1 MENKKIIKRSVD
13 FAKWYTSIVS
23 EANLIEYGLVKGTI
37 IFKPYSWSIWTNIQN
52 ILNSY
57 FKNMEIENCSMPLFI
72 PYSDFIKEAKH
83 IKGFAPEL
91 FKVSELGEKKLEDP
105 YVIRPTSEIMF
116 CHYFSNNINS
126 YNDLPL
132 ILNQWSNVF
141 RVEKNTRPFLRNSEF
156 FWQEQH
162 GIFSNKKDALNFTKK
177 MIDLYKKF
185 MEEYLCIPVLMGKK
199 TEYERFAGAD
209 ETFTVEA
216 IMQDGQ
222 ALQCGT
228 SHYLGQNF
236 SKNFNIKFQN
246 KDNKFEYGYQ
256 NSAGVSTR
264 LIGAIIMSHSDDSG
278 LVLPPKIAPIHVK
291 INSLFA
297 DKSIE
302 VKNFCLEL
310 KNKLSQ
316 KFNVKIDDSEKSIG
330 FKLSEGEVSGI
341 PIQIN
346 IGPKDLENNSLA
358 LYYRHDKAKEF
369 LNIKDIDINF
379 IEKKLD
385 LISKELYKKAK
396 KNLDDRIVEVSNLDD
411 FKKNIL
417 LGNVISA
424 FWSGTE
430 DDEKKLKET
439 TGASSRCISDETKLG
454 ICFFTGKQTNLKVF
468 FARAY

>member
-13 FAKWYTSIVS
+13 FAKWYTSIIS
-23 EANLIEYGLVKGTI
+23 EANLIEYGLAKGTM
-37 IFKPYSWSIWTNIQN
+37 IFKPYSWSIWTNIQD

-57 FKNMEIENCSMPLFI
+57 FKKMGIENCSMPLFI
-72 PYSDFIKEAKH
+72 PYSEFLKEAKH
-83 IKGFAPEL
+83 IEGFAPEL
-91 FKVSELGEKKLEDP
+91 FKVTEIGEKRLEDP
-105 YVIRPTSEIMF
+105 YVIRPTSEIIF
-116 CHYFSNNINS
+116 CHYFSKNILS

-162 GIFSNKKDALNFTKK
+162 GIFSNEKEALDFAKK
-177 MIDLYKKF
+177 MINLYKKF
-185 MEEYLCIPVLMGKK
+185 IEEYLCIPVLMGKK

-209 ETFTVEA
+209 ETFTIEA

-228 SHYLGQNF
+228 SHYLNQNF

-246 KDNKFEYGYQ
+246 KSNQFEYGYQ

-264 LIGAIIMSHSDDSG
+264 LIGAIIMSHSDDNG
-278 LVLPPKIAPIHVK
+278 LVLPPKIAPVQIK

-302 VKNFCLEL
+302 VKNFCKDLSI
-310 KNKLSQ
+310 KLSQ
-316 KFNVKIDDSEKSIG
+316 KFNVKIDDTEKSIG

-346 IGPKDLENNSLA
+346 IGPKDLENGSLA
-358 LYYRHDKAKEF
+358 LVYRHDRSKEI
-369 LNIKDIDINF
+369 LNIKDVDINF

-396 KNLDDRIVEVSNLDD
+396 ENLDKRIVEVSTLAD
-411 FKKNIL
+411 FNENIS
-417 LGNVISA
+417 LGNFVSA

-430 DDEKKLKET
+430 EDEKKLKET
-439 TGASSRCISDETKLG
+439 TGASSRCISDETKQG
-454 ICFFTGKQTNLKVF
+454 VCFFTGKKTNLKVF

>member
-1 MENKKIIKRSVD
+1 MENKKIVKRSVD
-13 FAKWYTSIVS
+13 FAKWYTSIIS

-37 IFKPYSWSIWTNIQN
+37 IFKPYSWLIWTNIQD

-57 FKNMEIENCSMPLFI
+57 FKNMGIENCSMPLFI
-72 PYSDFIKEAKH
+72 PYSDFTKEAKH

-91 FKVSELGEKKLEDP
+91 FKISELCGKKLEDP

-116 CHYFSNNINS
+116 CHYFSNNIHS

-141 RVEKNTRPFLRNSEF
+141 RVEKNTRPFLRTSEF

-162 GIFSNKKDALNFTKK
+162 GIFSNEEDALSFTKK

-209 ETFTVEA
+209 ETFTIEA

-246 KDNKFEYGYQ
+246 KDNKFEYGFQ

-264 LIGAIIMSHSDDSG
+264 LIGAIIMSHSDDNG
-278 LVLPPKIAPIHVK
+278 LVLPPKIAPIQVK

-297 DKSIE
+297 DKCIE
-302 VKNFCLEL
+302 VKNLCEEL
-310 KNKLSQ
+310 SNKLSK
-316 KFNVKIDDSEKSIG
+316 KFNVKIDDTNKSIG

-346 IGPKDLENNSLA
+346 IGPKDLENNSITLF
-358 LYYRHDKAKEF
+358 YRQNREKEI
-369 LNIKDIDINF
+369 LNIKDVDLNF
-379 IEKKLD
+379 IEKKLE

-396 KNLDDRIVEVSNLDD
+396 ENLDKRIFEVSNLED
-411 FKKNIL
+411 FNKHIS
-417 LGNVISA
+417 LGNVVLA

-430 DDEKKLKET
+430 KDEKKLKET
-439 TGASSRCISDETKLG
+439 TGASSRCISDETKSG
-454 ICFFTGKQTNLKVF
+454 TCFFTGKKTNLKVF

>member
-1 MENKKIIKRSVD
+1 MENKKIVKRSVS
-13 FAKWYTSIVS
+13 FAKWYTSIVL

-37 IFKPYSWSIWTNIQN
+37 IFKPYSWSIWSNIQE

-57 FKNMEIENCSMPLFI
+57 FKNMKIKNCSMPLFI

-91 FKVSELGEKKLEDP
+91 FKISELGEKKLEDP

-116 CHYFSNNINS
+116 CHYFSNNVHS

-162 GIFSNKKDALNFTKK
+162 GIFSNKKDALDFTKK

-199 TEYERFAGAD
+199 TEYERFAGAN

-228 SHYLGQNF
+228 SHYLSQNF

-246 KDNKFEYGYQ
+246 NNNKFEYGYQ

-264 LIGAIIMSHSDDSG
+264 LIGAIIMSHSDDNG
-278 LVLPPKIAPIHVK
+278 LVLPPKIAPIQVK
-291 INSLFA
+291 INSLFSN
-297 DKSIE
+297 KSIE
-302 VKNFCLEL
+302 VKNFCKEL
-310 KNKLSQ
+310 ANNISQ
-316 KFNVKIDDSEKSIG
+316 KFIVEIDDSDKTIG
-330 FKLSEGEVSGI
+330 SKLSEGEVSGI

-346 IGPKDLENNSLA
+346 IGPKDLENNSLS
-358 LYYRHDKAKEF
+358 LFYRHDRTKEI
-369 LNIKDIDINF
+369 LNIKDVNLNF

-385 LISKELYKKAK
+385 SISKELYKKAK
-396 KNLDDRIVEVSNLDD
+396 ENLDKRIVEVFDFEN
-411 FKKNIL
+411 FKKNIY
-417 LGNVISA
+417 LGNVVYA
-424 FWSGTE
+424 FWLGTE
-430 DDEKKLKET
+430 EDEKKIKET
-439 TGASSRCISDETKLG
+439 TGASSRCISDETKQG
-454 ICFFTGKQTNLKVF
+454 ICFFTGKKTNSKVY

>member
-13 FAKWYTSIVS
+13 FAKWYTSIIS

-37 IFKPYSWSIWTNIQN
+37 IFKPYSWSIWLNIQD

-57 FKNMEIENCSMPLFI
+57 FKKMGIENCSMPLFI

-83 IKGFAPEL
+83 IEGFAPEL
-91 FKVSELGEKKLEDP
+91 FKVSEFGEKKIEDP

-116 CHYFSNNINS
+116 CHYFSKNVLS

-132 ILNQWSNVF
+132 ILNQWANVF

-162 GIFSNKKDALNFTKK
+162 GIFSNEKDGLNFTQQ
-177 MIDLYKKF
+177 MINLYKKF
-185 MEEYLCIPVLMGKK
+185 IEEYLCIPVLIGRK
-199 TEYERFAGAD
+199 TEYEKFAGAD
-209 ETFTVEA
+209 KTYTVEA

-228 SHYLGQNF
+228 SHYLNQNF

-246 KDNKFEYGYQ
+246 KNNQFEYGYQ

-264 LIGAIIMSHSDDSG
+264 LIGAIIMSHSDDNG
-278 LVLPPKIAPIHVK
+278 LILPPKIAPIQVK
-291 INSLFA
+291 INSIFA
-297 DKSIE
+297 DKYIE
-302 VKNFCLEL
+302 VKNFCEEL
-310 KNKLSQ
+310 KNKLSK
-316 KFNVKIDDSEKSIG
+316 KFNVKIDSSNKSIG
-330 FKLSEGEVSGI
+330 FKLSEGEVSGV

-346 IGPKDLENNSLA
+346 VGLKDLESNSLN
-358 LYYRHDKAKEF
+358 LVYRDDRSKES
-369 LNIKDIDINF
+369 LKIQDLDLNF

-385 LISKELYKKAK
+385 LISKKLYQKAK
-396 KNLDDRIVEVSNLDD
+396 ENLDKRIVEISTIEEFN
-411 FKKNIL
+411 KNIS
-417 LGNVISA
+417 LGNVVSA
-424 FWSGTE
+424 FWSGTKE
-430 DDEKKLKET
+430 DEKKLKEIS
-439 TGASSRCISDETKLG
+439 GASSRCIYDETQKG
-454 ICFFTGKQTNLKVF
+454 TCFFTGKKTSMKVF